1 MKNIKFITFFNS
13 ETKEFIVSVAIYLED
28 IYYKIIIETGC
39 KISGEMRI
47 TEEDAN
53 IYYYEQVKDI
63 KRSLIDRKI
72 IFTTHEA

>member
-13 ETKEFIVSVAIYLED
+13 ETKEFIVSVAIYIED
-28 IYYKIIIETGC
+28 IYYKIITEVGC
-39 KISGEMRI
+39 KISGEIRM

-53 IYYYEQVKDI
+53 FYFNEQVKNI
-63 KRSLIDRKI
+63 KASLINRQI